1 MTLALAP
8 WRRFLRRLI
17 EHFTAGDRVLGCLAL
32 AIVIYYCAT
41 PGIFEGKA
49 SGDGLRGFFYLPGL
63 VYHHTLDMGPPARAW
78 GVGYIP
84 GREVTGRVANPCP
97 IGPVLL
103 WMPTY
108 LLGLGLKKLAAL
120 MVSLPREML
129 REQSAFDFWMAAL
142 GSLFAGLAG
151 LGTLFRLL
159 RRHLGVAAARFG
171 TVGAAAATPL
181 VWYLVHQPLYQHACA
196 FWAVTLFCERWDA
209 WRGQGREPMTWR
221 RWAGLGALGGLALL
235 MRLQEGIW
243 LLLPGLDVL
252 GGLVTELRGARRG
265 RVLLGWLGGGLLCV
279 GVAALVYS
287 PQLLLWH
294 WYFGALRTPQPPGH
308 MRWGHPGLLA
318 TIWSMRG
325 GLLTWSPM
333 LYLGLPGLWLARRRL
348 GGLAWRLG
356 LVLAV
361 EWWVNA
367 AAWDHWASWTFG
379 ARRFTD
385 ATVVF
390 AMGLGGFWAACTEGR
405 SGRQPDGQGRAGIR
419 RGLWAVLLL
428 AVAWNGL
435 LMELVRQRRVK
446 SSGAGAYAAS
456 DWVRWAQGPPWLGQ
470 ALDRF
475 GFPFNQPAGWIYAW
489 IYDVPPATYD
499 GVVGSYMLERDW
511 LVHEAVQV
519 PGFAFEDARSF
530 VVEGVVP
537 APPERW
543 PRGTAVPASGPRL
556 RVLVPLVA
564 REPLRARLTGDFGAR
579 AREMTVRWNDTPLP
593 VTLANP
599 SELRFAVPV
608 ELVHTRAR
616 ANVLVIDGVP
626 PGSRLRRL
634 DFESFTRW
642 WL

>member
-1 MTLALAP
+1 
-8 WRRFLRRLI
+8 
-17 EHFTAGDRVLGCLAL
+17 
-32 AIVIYYCAT
+32 
-41 PGIFEGKA
+41 
-49 SGDGLRGFFYLPGL
+49 
-63 VYHHTLDMGPPARAW
+63 
-78 GVGYIP
+78 
-84 GREVTGRVANPCP
+84 
-97 IGPVLL
+97 
-103 WMPTY
+103 
-108 LLGLGLKKLAAL
+108 
-120 MVSLPREML
+120 
-129 REQSAFDFWMAAL
+129 
-142 GSLFAGLAG
+142 
-151 LGTLFRLL
+151 
-159 RRHLGVAAARFG
+159 
-171 TVGAAAATPL
+171 
-181 VWYLVHQPLYQHACA
+181 
-196 FWAVTLFCERWDA
+196 
-209 WRGQGREPMTWR
+209 
-221 RWAGLGALGGLALL
+221 

-243 LLLPGLDVL
+243 LLLPGIDVL

-279 GVAALVYS
+279 SVAALLFL

-294 WYFGALRTPQPPGH
+294 WYFGTLRPPQPPGH
-308 MRWGHPGLLA
+308 MRWGDPGLLA

-325 GLLTWSPM
+325 GLLTWSPI
-333 LYLGLPGLWLARRRL
+333 LYLGLPGLWLARRHL

-356 LVLAV
+356 LMLAI

-390 AMGLGGFWAACTEGR
+390 AVGLGGWWAACTARRPGPEPGPEGTETVAATAG
-405 SGRQPDGQGRAGIR
+405 SQGRPDGQGRRWIR

-435 LMELVRQRRVK
+435 LMELVRQRQIK

-456 DWVRWAQGPPWLGQ
+456 DWVRWAKGPAWLGQ

-489 IYDVPPATYD
+489 IYDVPLATYD

-511 LVHEAVQV
+511 LVHDAVHV
-519 PGFAFEDARSF
+519 PGFAFEEGRAF

-537 APPERW
+537 PPPERW
-543 PRGTAVPASGPRL
+543 PRGTAVPTSGPRL

-564 REPLRARLTGDFGAR
+564 REPLRVRLTGEFGPR
-579 AREMTVRWNDTPLP
+579 VQEMKVRWNDAPLP

-599 SELRFAVPV
+599 NELRFAVPV

-626 PGSRLRRL
+626 PSSRVRRL

>member
-1 MTLALAP
+1 MTPALAR
-8 WRRFLRRLI
+8 WRRWLRRLM
-17 EHFTAGDRVLGCLAL
+17 EPFTAGDRVLGAL
-32 AIVIYYCAT
+32 VLGIVIYYCAT

-49 SGDGLRGFFYLPGL
+49 SGDGLRGFFYLPG
-63 VYHHTLDMGPPARAW
+63 VIYHHTLDMEAPARAL
-78 GVGYIP
+78 GGAYVP
-84 GREVTGRVANPCP
+84 GREVTGRAANPCP

-103 WMPTY
+103 WMPSY
-108 LLGLGLKKLAAL
+108 LLGLGIKQLAVL
-120 MVSLPREML
+120 GVPLPRDWL
-129 REQSAFDFWMAAL
+129 REQSSFDFWMAAL
-142 GSLFAGLAG
+142 GSLGAGLAG
-151 LGTLFRLL
+151 LGTLFRLV

-171 TVGAAAATPL
+171 TVGAAVATPL

-209 WRGQGREPMTWR
+209 WRGQGGEQGQMTWG

-252 GGLVTELRGARRG
+252 GGLVDEARGARRG
-265 RVLLGWLGGGLLCV
+265 RVLLGWIGRGLLCV
-279 GVAALVYS
+279 GVAALVFL
-287 PQLLLWH
+287 PQLLLWY
-294 WYFGALRTPQPPGH
+294 WYFGAVRPPQPPGH
-308 MRWGHPGLLA
+308 MRWGDPGLLA

-325 GLLTWSPM
+325 GLLTWSPI
-333 LYLGLPGLWLARRRL
+333 LYLGLPGLWLARRQL

-390 AMGLGGFWAACTEGR
+390 AVGLGGCWVACTAAGR
-405 SGRQPDGQGRAGIR
+405 RRIG

-435 LMELVRQRRVK
+435 LMELVRQRYVK

-456 DWVRWAQGPPWLGQ
+456 DWVRWAKGPAWLGQ

-489 IYDVPPATYD
+489 IYGVPPATYD

-511 LVHEAVQV
+511 FVHDVIHV
-519 PGFAFEDARSF
+519 PGFAFEDGRAF
-530 VVEGVVP
+530 VVGGVVP
-537 APPERW
+537 PPPERW

-556 RVLVPLVA
+556 RVLVPLVG
-564 REPLRARLTGDFGAR
+564 REPVRVRLTGDFGAR
-579 AREMTVRWNDTPLP
+579 AREMMVRWNDAPLP
-593 VTLANP
+593 VTLANQN
-599 SELRFAVPV
+599 ELRFAVPV

-626 PGSRLRRL
+626 PGSRFRRL

-642 WL
+642 WQ